1 MKKLLVLSLLLLMLA
16 ASAQEPVIYI
26 EITPSQITLAPGQT
40 ATFTA
45 VGYDKRHDKV
55 PFFRPIWVV
64 EGKGKITPDGR
75 YIAGNNVDDMDFV
88 KAINP
93 ITKAQQSARVL
104 IRIPKV
110 EKPMPPVHVHPVPPV
125 KPVPPVHVHPVP
137 PVKPVSPVHVHPVP
151 PVKPAPVAPTK
162 PVIIV
167 KPVQPAPVKPMPPV
181 KPAPMPVMPPVHK
194 PVH

>member
-16 ASAQEPVIYI
+16 ANAQEVVFID
-26 EITPSQITLAPGQT
+26 ITPDQVTLAPGQT

-45 VGYDKRHDKV
+45 VGYDKRHEKV
-55 PFFRPIWVV
+55 FHFRPIWVV

-88 KAINP
+88 KAIDP
-93 ITKAQQSARVL
+93 ISKAQKTARVL
-104 IRIPKV
+104 IRVPKV

-125 KPVPPVHVHPVP
+125 KPVPPVHVHPVQP
-137 PVKPVSPVHVHPVP
+137 APV
-151 PVKPAPVAPTK
+151 VKPAPVAPTK